1 MTTTSSGFAASPAL
15 VAAITELTP
24 SGSVGLDLGTGALT
38 TANALAARC
47 RRVYSLEE
55 HTAFAAQARASA
67 AKHIDVI
74 HSPLASGDYRYR
86 YFGPLD
92 AIVVDGPRG
101 DHRGGCLAWVANLR
115 EGGYLFIDDSHRPGS
130 AQVIATLRSCGYA
143 EIRQGA
149 DGARQWTVLR
159 KPTKPAVLIDLMM
172 LSYNRSE
179 YTVMTLE
186 SLALVPPGI
195 GWDRVRFTVIDHA
208 SSDDSVA
215 QIGAVI
221 RKRPALIDQFIA
233 ADRNRGASGGTGWFL
248 QECAPAAPFIG
259 KIDNDSLFTDGWLGK
274 LAAAL
279 AAHPTLGVVGA
290 QEHVGQGQSAPV
302 VDAAGAG
309 YHPARWV
316 GGRYLARR
324 EVFARSAPGGSGVWG
339 WTDYQL
345 KQVAAGGWKIGWCAP
360 DTVIEHVG
368 DWQSRHPRALQN
380 DKYASY
386 LRAVRRVR

>member
-1 MTTTSSGFAASPAL
+1 MTTSSGFAASPGL

-24 SGSVGLDLGTGALT
+24 RGGFALDLGAGALT
-38 TANALAARC
+38 TANALAACC

-55 HTAFAAQARASA
+55 NAAFATRARADA
-67 AKHIDVI
+67 ASHIDVI
-74 HSPLASGDYRYR
+74 HSPLSGGDYRYR

-101 DHRGGCLAWVANLR
+101 DHRGGCLAWVPNLR
-115 EGGYLFIDDSHRPGS
+115 EGGYLFIDDAHRPGS
-130 AQVIATLRSCGYA
+130 VRLISALRSRGYA

-149 DGARQWTVLR
+149 DGPRQWCVLR
-159 KPTKPAVLIDLMM
+159 KPVKPAVMVDLLM

-186 SLALVPPGI
+186 SLVQVPAGLE
-195 GWDRVRFTVIDHA
+195 WERVRFTVIDHA

-215 QIGAVI
+215 QIAGVI
-221 RKRPALIDQFIA
+221 RKRPTLIDQFIV

-248 QECAPAAPFIG
+248 QECAPSAPYIG

-274 LAAAL
+274 LVAAL
-279 AAHPTLGVVGA
+279 AAHATLGVVGA
-290 QEHVGQGQSAPV
+290 QEHVGQGQTAPV
-302 VDAAGAG
+302 VDAAGVG
-309 YHPARWV
+309 FHPARWV

-345 KQVAAGGWKIGWCAP
+345 KQVAGGGWKIGWCVP
-360 DTVIEHVG
+360 DAVIEHVG
-368 DWQSRHPRALQN
+368 DWQARHPRALRN
-380 DKYASY
+380 EKYASY
-386 LRAVRRVR
+386 LRAVRRGH